1 MAAGPNTTSGVLG
14 LALDRVVF
22 SFRIFWP
29 VDSKTVEYRPFAEI
43 HLTHRTGAS
52 MPQPDACPV
61 NLQCVTTMTLA

>member
-22 SFRIFWP
+22 SGRSIARLL
-29 VDSKTVEYRPFAEI
+29 STGAFAEI
-43 HLTHRTGAS
+43 HLTHRTDAS